1 MSTDHIVIEDPSGVR
16 ATVSIDALHDHEL
29 RGFTAIGK
37 AIAAG
42 DPRTEDEAAKAI
54 AAEAAAQKSLR
65 DKYLAPKKSQPKKE
79 S

>member
-1 MSTDHIVIEDPSGVR
+1 MTDHIVIEDSTGLR

-37 AIAAG
+37 AVAAG
-42 DPRTEDEAAKAI
+42 DPRTEDEAAKD
-54 AAEAAAQKSLR
+54 AAAQATAEKATR
-65 DKYLAPKKSQPKKE
+65 EKYLSPKKSQPKKE

>member
-1 MSTDHIVIEDPSGVR
+1 MTDHIVIEDASGLR

-37 AIAAG
+37 AVAAG
-42 DPRTEDEAAKAI
+42 DPRTEDEAAKD
-54 AAEAAAQKSLR
+54 AAAQAAAQKSLR
-65 DKYLAPKKSQPKKE
+65 DKYLAPKKAQPKKE

>member
-1 MSTDHIVIEDPSGVR
+1 MSTDHIVIEDPSGAR
-16 ATVSIDALHDHEL
+16 ATVSIDALHDHEQ

-37 AIAAG
+37 AIAPN
-42 DPRTEDEAAKAI
+42 DPRTEDEAAKEI
-54 AAEAAAQKSLR
+54 AAAAAVQKAIR

>member
-1 MSTDHIVIEDPSGVR
+1 MTDHIVIEDASGLR

-42 DPRTEDEAAKAI
+42 DPRTEAEAAKD
-54 AAEAAAQKSLR
+54 AADQAAAQKAAR
-65 DKYLAPKKSQPKKE
+65 DKFLAPKKPQPKKE